1 MDEVYSDIIA
11 GEIRLSPLGNRMSM
25 RQKVAEYGHR
35 SAFEFDPNIS
45 TADSQGVGIQSH
57 LQQRSRD
64 ILGAVGSIR
73 AAHKAVVQWQHGRHP
88 VIVGFFPL

>member
-1 MDEVYSDIIA
+1 
-11 GEIRLSPLGNRMSM
+11 M

-88 VIVGFFPL
+88 VIVGFFPQ